1 MTGLPPILGYVL
13 GTNEPP
19 QDFRAYADGDEE
31 LYEKIAFALI
41 QRGVM
46 PDADGREPWFLS
58 YSHDEQIIEETLAI
72 YEDAVN
78 DVRKKL

>member
-1 MTGLPPILGYVL
+1 
-13 GTNEPP
+13 
-19 QDFRAYADGDEE
+19 
-31 LYEKIAFALI
+31 
-41 QRGVM
+41 M